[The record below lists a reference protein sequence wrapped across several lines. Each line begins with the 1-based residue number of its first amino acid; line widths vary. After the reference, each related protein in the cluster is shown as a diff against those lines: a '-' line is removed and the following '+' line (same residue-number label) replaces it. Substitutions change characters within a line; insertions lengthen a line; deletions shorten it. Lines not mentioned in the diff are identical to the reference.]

1 MVYLYDGILF
11 SYEEKQ
17 STNISCNMNELGNM
31 MLNERRQKKSR
42 KGKKRKDKFSAS
54 REFINFVGKI
64 TQIHIKR

>member
-31 MLNERRQKKSR
+31 MLNERRQIQKATYGIISLL
-42 KGKKRKDKFSAS
+42 
-54 REFINFVGKI
+54 
-64 TQIHIKR
+64 